1 MGLFDDD
8 KKKDQEKFG
17 LFSFMNDNSKKENNS
32 EYSEEDLDNLD
43 LEEWQKDLVRSGE
56 YEPYDFEEE
65 SMDDDSYYN
74 EDDD

>member
-8 KKKDQEKFG
+8 KKKEQEKFG

-65 SMDDDSYYN
+65 SRDDDSYYD

>member
-8 KKKDQEKFG
+8 KKKDQEKSG

-65 SMDDDSYYN
+65 SKDDDSYYN

>member
-17 LFSFMNDNSKKENNS
+17 LFSFMNDNSKKENFS

-74 EDDD
+74 EDDE

>member
-8 KKKDQEKFG
+8 KKKDQEKSG

-65 SMDDDSYYN
+65 SRDDDSYYN

>member
-17 LFSFMNDNSKKENNS
+17 LFNFMNDNSKKENNS

-65 SMDDDSYYN
+65 SRDDDSYYN

>member
-17 LFSFMNDNSKKENNS
+17 LFSFMNDNSKKENFS
-32 EYSEEDLDNLD
+32 EYSEEDLNNLD

-56 YEPYDFEEE
+56 YEPYDFDEE

>member
-65 SMDDDSYYN
+65 SRDDDSYYN